1 MCKCCQCKCCKAE
14 RKPRPRSL
22 YVLRYVNV
30 YLSISRGWVDCGDV
44 FSSRAEASSEDER
57 KRGLGDDMKYLK
69 TIQVKIPR

>member
-1 MCKCCQCKCCKAE
+1 
-14 RKPRPRSL
+14 
-22 YVLRYVNV
+22 VLRYVNV
-30 YLSISRGWVDCGDV
+30 YLSISLGWVDCGDV